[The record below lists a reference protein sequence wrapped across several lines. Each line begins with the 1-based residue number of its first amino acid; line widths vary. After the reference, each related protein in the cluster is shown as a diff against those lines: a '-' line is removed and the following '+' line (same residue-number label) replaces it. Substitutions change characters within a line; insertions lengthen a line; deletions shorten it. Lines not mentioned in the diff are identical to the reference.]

1 MHNKK
6 VKLMFLILVIVL
18 FGVLITFF
26 LKSQNNNYIP
36 NDYIAIF
43 HGGVGEQTHETYL
56 YIISNEDTDKKFK
69 YINVTSTT
77 ESWGSAQWIQKIDN
91 KGKAESLDE
100 IFKIAKKHGSYSY
113 VTLPNDNTLYTIE
126 EFKMMFNDN

>member
-6 VKLMFLILVIVL
+6 VKLIFLILVIAL
-18 FGVLITFF
+18 FLGLITFF
-26 LKSQNNNYIP
+26 LKYHNKNNIP
-36 NDYIAIF
+36 DDYIAIF

-77 ESWGSAQWIQKIDN
+77 ESWGSAQWIQEIDD
-91 KGKAESLDE
+91 KGKVESLDE
-100 IFKIAKKHGSYSY
+100 IFKIAKKHRAYLY

-126 EFKMMFNDN
+126 EFKMMFTNN